1 VDQRLD
7 DTALST
13 HARRTPLIAPLIA
26 QIQNYR
32 TLDTLRGSL
41 DARPS
46 ADGRMRH
53 AFNIAFVETFR
64 FSSNETAFG
73 EGGNLQNIKRP
84 DGD

>member
-1 VDQRLD
+1 
-7 DTALST
+7 
-13 HARRTPLIAPLIA
+13 
-26 QIQNYR
+26 
-32 TLDTLRGSL
+32 
-41 DARPS
+41 
-46 ADGRMRH
+46 MRH